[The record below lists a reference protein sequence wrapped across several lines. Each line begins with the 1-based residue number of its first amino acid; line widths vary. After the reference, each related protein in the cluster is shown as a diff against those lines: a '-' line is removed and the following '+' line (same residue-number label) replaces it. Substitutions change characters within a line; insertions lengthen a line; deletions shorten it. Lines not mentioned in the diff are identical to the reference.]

1 MIVVLCFIADFKGQ
15 FHTLVPNTL
24 LKYLHEV
31 AVETRYKEGS
41 VCEEL
46 RVIVLFKF

>member
-31 AVETRYKEGS
+31 AVETH
-41 VCEEL
+41 
-46 RVIVLFKF
+46 VIKRVLFVKN